1 MRKRVPE
8 FMELGSIG
16 GLLFGLKDLRLGWI
30 SSCGWCSKGS
40 CERSFV
46 GVERAARSFK
56 NWDVTSGDFMI
67 VRFSGSEFYVC
78 FVNCNGFVC
87 TSV

>member
-1 MRKRVPE
+1 M
-8 FMELGSIG
+8 
-16 GLLFGLKDLRLGWI
+16 
-30 SSCGWCSKGS
+30 
-40 CERSFV
+40 